1 MKEHVKPEA
10 GRGGFPWNIPDVFYP
25 DPALAYQDLA
35 DERSISERLASY
47 YHALRPYFLHAVQ
60 QVNDEMQEHAAGSH
74 KKT

>member
-1 MKEHVKPEA
+1 MKEKVQSKVN
-10 GRGGFPWNIPDVFYP
+10 RRRVPWNIPDVFYP

-60 QVNDEMQEHAAGSH
+60 QVNEEVQEHAAGSH
-74 KKT
+74 EKT